1 MKLLHFGRVVVRVV
15 VGCRSNYLRFCK
27 DLAPAGCRKK
37 KRSVCLSIC
46 GPGAEPWPKAEEGSA
61 QGGSHPR
68 CGTTSPQ
75 VSILMLAIL
84 MLVYLC
90 IYHLRIM
97 ICFIGPSSMDAF
109 SIQALIIYCF
119 ASKLYL
125 LFLSSRNPDPL
136 LSILMTSVSTLLICA
151 QPDQPATQARSQP
164 IQ

>member
-1 MKLLHFGRVVVRVV
+1 MLIFLAYPPHLPTLKGREMALPQFAKLISLEV
-15 VGCRSNYLRFCK
+15 
-27 DLAPAGCRKK
+27 
-37 KRSVCLSIC
+37 
-46 GPGAEPWPKAEEGSA
+46 
-61 QGGSHPR
+61 
-68 CGTTSPQ
+68 

-97 ICFIGPSSMDAF
+97 IFFIGPSSMDAF

-136 LSILMTSVSTLLICA
+136 LSILMTSVSTLLIRA
-151 QPDQPATQARSQP
+151 QPDQPATQAR
-164 IQ
+164 